1 MSNKS
6 ISKEKASLNNITYL
20 MVILALIV
28 INLGVF
34 ISHHTTKKVEKTEDK
49 PATENVIQTEYT
61 EETKTQAIEN
71 IVGEMGERNRCQT
84 YIGEFFN
91 WIENDQ
97 YDKAY
102 NVLNPTFKEN
112 NFATLDAFKAYVIN
126 KYPKDIVIDYTD
138 IDRQAPYFVLYT
150 TIDDGSDDSFAA
162 FDQRIVVK
170 ENGNNNFEISFQI
183 D

>member
-6 ISKEKASLNNITYL
+6 NSKEKASLNNITYL

-34 ISHHTTKKVEKTEDK
+34 ISHHTDKKATKTEEK
-49 PATENVIQTEYT
+49 PVTENVIQTEYT

-71 IVGEMGERNRCQT
+71 IVGEMGERNRC
-84 YIGEFFN
+84 
-91 WIENDQ
+91 
-97 YDKAY
+97 KAY

-112 NFATLDAFKAYVIN
+112 NFDTLEKFTNYVVN
-126 KYPKDIVIDYTD
+126 KYPKDIVIDYSD

-150 TIDDGSDDSFAA
+150 TIDDGSDDSFVA

-170 ENGNNNFEISFQI
+170 ENGSNDFEISFQI